1 MALQKIPDQMLFNP
15 RGEINMKKPLIKSIC
30 ATVLLLLTNFLAR
43 EISTFHTPIIVFSL
57 AVGII
62 VYAIYDA
69 RNG

>member
-1 MALQKIPDQMLFNP
+1 
-15 RGEINMKKPLIKSIC
+15 MKKPVIKSIC
-30 ATVLLLLTNFLAR
+30 ATVLLLFVYFLAR

>member
-1 MALQKIPDQMLFNP
+1 MLSKF
-15 RGEINMKKPLIKSIC
+15 GDEIDMKKPLIKSIC
-30 ATVLLLLTNFLAR
+30 ATVLLLFVYFLAR